1 MNPDGSGQAAVAL
14 RVVVADDHPV
24 VRDGLAAL
32 LGLTTDMTV
41 LETVADGRAA
51 VRAAVVLRPDV
62 LVMDVQMPVL
72 NGVEATLEIRRAAP
86 DVAILMLT
94 MFDDDESVLAA
105 MRAGALGYVLKGA
118 EQDQIIRAIRA
129 VAHGEA
135 IFGPGIARRVLDRL
149 TRPTRTSEPF
159 PELTARER
167 DILGLV
173 AGGLTNVAIGHRLGL
188 ATKTV
193 SNNLS
198 SIFAKLQV
206 SSRAE
211 AADQA
216 RAAGLDGRE

>member
-1 MNPDGSGQAAVAL
+1 MSL
-14 RVVVADDHPV
+14 RIVIADDHTIV
-24 VRDGLAAL
+24 QEGLRAL
-32 LGLTTDMTV
+32 LSTV
-41 LETVADGRAA
+41 EGYELVEVTGTGEDALRAA
-51 VRAAVVLRPDV
+51 VTQRPDV
-62 LVMDVQMPVL
+62 VIMDIQMP
-72 NGVEATLEIRRAAP
+72 GIGGIEATRQISRAAP
-86 DVAILMLT
+86 EVAILMLT

-135 IFGPGIARRVLDRL
+135 IFGPGIASRVLDRL